1 MTSTVKETPVTIL
14 GLAEATVAPLIRA
27 LDPDDVDL
35 DRDAIADRFARAAWC
50 GIAEPGDRDAGHIS
64 AALGAEGSLSA
75 LMRVPWPQARARDD
89 HDLDVS
95 ALETALAAAGDD
107 ELGHQELVDAV
118 KRWRGRVS
126 APAALLALR
135 QAARFGVS
143 LLIAGDRDWPIG
155 VDELGEHAPHAL
167 WVRGDRALLG
177 RLERSIAVVGAR
189 AATGYGEHVTIEA
202 ASGLAD
208 RGFTI
213 VSGAAYGIDGI
224 AHRAA
229 LASSGPTVAFLA
241 GGVDRF
247 YPAGHEALLTRIVE
261 RGAVVSEV
269 PPGTAPTKWRF
280 LQRNR
285 LIAAASRAT
294 VVVEAGWRSG
304 SLNTAGHAAALGRPV
319 GAVPGPVTSSA
330 SAGCHRLLRETP
342 AILVTNADEMAEL
355 VPSDGPI
362 PDAATPP
369 ATTPF
374 SARPISP
381 GIDPTGTRLRLLDAL
396 SERSG
401 RSVDRIA
408 GLSGLATDRVRAELG
423 LLELE
428 GIVHE
433 LPAGWTK
440 FSAKQLE
447 ARRS

>member
-1 MTSTVKETPVTIL
+1 MTIL
-14 GLAEATVAPLIRA
+14 GLAESTVAPLVRA
-27 LDPDDVDL
+27 VAPDDAEL
-35 DRDAIADRFARAAWC
+35 DRDAIAQRFARAAWS
-50 GIAEPGDRDAGHIS
+50 GIAEPGDRDAGHLI
-64 AALGAEGSLSA
+64 ALLGAESSLTA
-75 LMRVPWPQARARDD
+75 LTSVPWPQSRTED
-89 HDLDVS
+89 DLDVS
-95 ALETALAAAGDD
+95 ALESATVQAGDD
-107 ELGHQELVDAV
+107 EMSHQELVDAV

-126 APAALLALR
+126 APTVLLALR

-143 LLIAGDRDWPIG
+143 LLIPGDPDWPAG

-167 WVRGDRALLG
+167 WVRGDRAMLG

-189 AATGYGEHVTIEA
+189 AATGYGEHVAIEA

-304 SLNTAGHAAALGRPV
+304 SLNTASHAASLGRPV
-319 GAVPGPVTSSA
+319 GAVPGPVTSAA
-330 SAGCHRLLRETP
+330 STGCHRLLRETP

-355 VPSDGPI
+355 VPVDAVR
-362 PDAATPP
+362 PDSLSREAAAASHSVSP
-369 ATTPF
+369 A
-374 SARPISP
+374 
-381 GIDPTGTRLRLLDAL
+381 IDPTGTRLRLLDAL

-408 GLSGLATDRVRAELG
+408 ALSGLAADRVRAELG

-440 FSAKQLE
+440 FTSKQLQS
-447 ARRS
+447 RRG

>member
-1 MTSTVKETPVTIL
+1 MTAALTKETPVTIL
-14 GLAEATVAPLIRA
+14 GLAESTVAPLIRA
-27 LDPDDVDL
+27 LVPDEAEL
-35 DRDAIADRFARAAWC
+35 DRDAIAERFARAAWS
-50 GIAEPGDRDAGHIS
+50 GITEPGDRDAGHLI
-64 AALGAEGSLSA
+64 ATLGAEASLA
-75 LMRVPWPQARARDD
+75 VLTAVPWPQPRQDD
-89 HDLDVS
+89 DLDVS
-95 ALETALAAAGDD
+95 ALEAATVEAGDD
-107 ELGHQELVDAV
+107 ELSHRELVDAV
-118 KRWRGRVS
+118 KRWRGRVAVPTVMLGLS
-126 APAALLALR
+126 

-143 LLIAGDRDWPIG
+143 LLIPGDPDWPIG
-155 VDELGEHAPHAL
+155 VDDLGEHAPHAL
-167 WVRGDRALLG
+167 WVRGDRTLLG

-229 LASSGPTVAFLA
+229 LASSGLTVAILA

-304 SLNTAGHAAALGRPV
+304 SLNTAHHAAGLGRPV
-319 GAVPGPVTSSA
+319 GAVPGPVTSAA

-342 AILVTNADEMAEL
+342 AILVTNADDMAEL
-355 VPSDGPI
+355 MPGHEPT
-362 PDAATPP
+362 PDPGISTRAAPT
-369 ATTPF
+369 
-374 SARPISP
+374 SSHSISP
-381 GIDPTGTRLRLLDAL
+381 AIDPTGTRLRLLDAL

-408 GLSGLATDRVRAELG
+408 ALSGLAADRVRAELG

-440 FSAKQLE
+440 FTAKQLE
-447 ARRS
+447 ARRG